1 MTTLTRRQI
10 LIGGSAIAAAGLI
23 PGIPKTPLT
32 PRMKLMSSALA
43 ADIARPD
50 YMVRLGA
57 NENPYGPSRVALKA
71 ISANMNLA
79 NRYSDDPRPLME
91 IMADLNGIST
101 DNIVVGAGS
110 SEVLSIAGMISG
122 LRGGSIVCVDP
133 TYQSLL
139 RYAENAGAEIIRV
152 PVNEALNAD
161 LDGMRKALRDDT
173 NMVYLVNPNNPVPS
187 VIEKNAMR
195 EFVLE
200 MAEKYLVF
208 VDEAYHEYV
217 DDPDYASMLEL
228 VRAGHN
234 NIIVSRTASKIHG
247 LAGLRVG
254 FGYAHPDLVRE
265 MWQRKTGDNNVLGL
279 KAAEASYQD
288 TEFQAFSIRKNR
300 EARAV
305 VYGMCEELGL
315 RYIKSNTN
323 FTFIETGMVNSD
335 FQARME
341 EYGILTGRD
350 FPPYNTTWS
359 RVSMSKPE
367 EMEYF
372 VQVYKRLFT

>member
-32 PRMKLMSSALA
+32 PRMKMMSSALA
-43 ADIARPD
+43 ADIPRPD

-71 ISANMNLA
+71 ISANMHLS
-79 NRYSDDPRPLME
+79 NRYADDPRPLME
-91 IMADLNGIST
+91 ILAELNEIST

-217 DDPDYASMLEL
+217 DDPDYASMLDL

-288 TEFQAFSIRKNR
+288 TEFQALSIRKNR

-305 VYGMCEELGL
+305 VYAMCEELGL

-323 FTFIETGMVNSD
+323 FTFIETGMVNAD
-335 FQARME
+335 FQAQME

-350 FPPYNTTWS
+350 FPPYNKTWS

-372 VQVYKRLFT
+372 VQVYKQLFA